1 MGNENFENV
10 VLALSNALYAD
21 FRGFLSEGVNRIVVP
36 DEMLHIQIAFQ
47 EMANVPGWTYESGV
61 GQNPII
67 EFMDLKKA
75 IYITKIKDE
84 KTGEYHRNVGI
95 LTDSYAGDKIYKG
108 NKMKEYEVLRL
119 IAIGMGYDVDEYTL
133 LERTVDS
140 AKTPVSI
147 VTFKG
152 EINVRRYNRVDFSPK
167 RDVSL
172 GDRPIVSNGVLYGFI
187 SNGKFYNIHHYQR
200 YSDLSLGSN
209 DSSISK
215 KNK

>member
-84 KTGEYHRNVGI
+84 KTGEYHRTVGI
-95 LTDSYAGDKIYKG
+95 LTDSYAGDTIYKG

-152 EINVRRYNRVDFSPK
+152 
-167 RDVSL
+167 
-172 GDRPIVSNGVLYGFI
+172 
-187 SNGKFYNIHHYQR
+187 
-200 YSDLSLGSN
+200 
-209 DSSISK
+209 
-215 KNK
+215 